1 MTDTPPQVGV
11 PTVLRV
17 LAKQPAT
24 AFELVEATCI
34 TGPTIRRALDRL
46 VREGWATCEEG
57 PVGPWGRR
65 RKYTIT
71 QAGREQIARTDSTED
86 Q

>member
-1 MTDTPPQVGV
+1 MTDTPLPVGTT
-11 PTVLRV
+11 TVLGV
-17 LAKQPAT
+17 LAAKPST

-34 TGPTIRRALDRL
+34 TGPTIRRALDRM
-46 VREGWATCEEG
+46 VSNGWATCEEG

-71 QAGREQIARTDSTED
+71 QAGREQIARLDSTEN
-86 Q
+86 